1 MPSSRRWRSPAFLW
15 LGLAGLVFGLSAC
28 RLGAPPGLITVYS
41 PALKISI
48 PVPQG
53 WRSEVGEQSSFL
65 MQIFTGPSV
74 DVPERPGIRA
84 QVMKGPLPVGVSLD
98 DLSTRYT
105 EGHTVSHEQGYSL
118 HGIAGKSWYFYSED
132 GAERSRL
139 MLTPVDGR
147 LYGLYVHGEAATMEA
162 YDSTLD
168 AMWEGFSIEE
178 ARFFEPY
185 ERPEVGL
192 FLKHPH
198 SWERTS
204 VLGKAGKALF
214 VAFRSPPLLL
224 EEAGTSI
231 HSTLEVI
238 VNTVE
243 PGTTLESFYAKRTEI
258 QGDNYRLLDHDTI
271 RGGDAI
277 SDLYHA
283 ETQLADYLERTI
295 YFVRGDKSYLFKFN
309 AQNVVYHQIEVWI
322 DEMVQ
327 TFEPRETS

>member
-1 MPSSRRWRSPAFLW
+1 MPLSRRRGTSTFLW
-15 LGLAGLVFGLSAC
+15 LCLAGLVLGLSAC
-28 RLGAPPGLITVYS
+28 RLGAPPGLVTVYS
-41 PALKISI
+41 PALKISV
-48 PVPQG
+48 PVPQS
-53 WRSEVGEQSSFL
+53 WRSDVGEQSAFL

-84 QVMKGPLPVGVSLD
+84 QVMTGPLPAGVSLD

-105 EGHTVSHEQGYSL
+105 EGDTVTHEQGYSL
-118 HGIAGKSWYFYSED
+118 HGNAGKSWYFHSED

-162 YDSTLD
+162 YEATLD

-185 ERPEVGL
+185 ERPDVGL
-192 FLKHPH
+192 FLARPH

-204 VLGKAGKALF
+204 VIGGSGESLF

-224 EEAGTSI
+224 QEGGASV
-231 HSTLEVI
+231 HSTLEVN

-243 PGTTLESFYAKRTEI
+243 PGTTLESFYAKRAEI
-258 QGDNYRLLDHDTI
+258 QGDNYRLLDHATI

-295 YFVRGDKSYLFKFN
+295 YFVRGDKSYIFKFN